1 MDEDLEF
8 NMEVVEELAYAVVG
22 CVYDSN
28 QESVLVYN
36 SQLAKDVLMS
46 QGMDEDEAVNYIE
59 GISEGY
65 RCVWMYP
72 IEVMDIEWEPE
83 PPPKPDL
90 KLVH

>member
-1 MDEDLEF
+1 MSDEEMEF

-36 SQLAKDVLMS
+36 SQLAKDALMS
-46 QGMDEDEAVNYIE
+46 TGMDEDEAVDYIE
-59 GISEGY
+59 SVSAGY
-65 RCVWMYP
+65 RCVWLYP
-72 IEVMDIEWEPE
+72 IEVMDVEWEPD
-83 PPPKPDL
+83 PPKPTL